1 MEQAKFAY
9 SALGKAFEKQSK
21 TIEDQG
27 IEQVEALKAFKTRR
41 SFKSFKAKRESKTR
55 INWRTFWKIWELMK
69 LKMK

>member
-27 IEQVEALKAFKTRR
+27 IEQVEALKASKPEEAL
-41 SFKSFKAKRESKTR
+41 KVLKPRE
-55 INWRTFWKIWELMK
+55 NQK
-69 LKMK
+69 LESIEGLFEKYEN